1 MFVPAQHKKLVFL
14 KHRLFLW
21 LVPVVLQA
29 QGKGCIPSAGCLLD
43 GIAACVSSN
52 SNALGLAHMVLQHDG
67 TQAWRITR
75 LGTESVVLL
84 SGDGGHQSRD
94 GRGFAKLLGN
104 QMAKKKKKKMPHHFF
119 LPFLPG
125 KSVSGSSQQ
134 VGSSLQVTNLL
145 YSFNL
150 FHMLKYL
157 HV

>member
-1 MFVPAQHKKLVFL
+1 MFVPAQHKKLMFL

-29 QGKGCIPSAGCLLD
+29 QSKGCVPSAGCLLD
-43 GIAACVSSN
+43 GMAACVSSN

-67 TQAWRITR
+67 TQAWHITR
-75 LGTESVVLL
+75 LGTESFVLL
-84 SGDGGHQSRD
+84 SGDGGHQSQD

-104 QMAKKKKKKMPHHFF
+104 QMGKKKKDATSFF
-119 LPFLPG
+119 SPIGDLPG

-134 VGSSLQVTNLL
+134 VGSSLQVTNQL